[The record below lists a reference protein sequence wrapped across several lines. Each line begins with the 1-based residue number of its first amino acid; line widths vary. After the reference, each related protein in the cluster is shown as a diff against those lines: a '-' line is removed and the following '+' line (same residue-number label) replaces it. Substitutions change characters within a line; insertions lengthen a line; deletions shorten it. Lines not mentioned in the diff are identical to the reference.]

1 MKKIILHLTAY
12 IVALAIISINKDCY
26 SQDVIVNGNIDKDS
40 ILVGEPFNY
49 NLDVKAPNNYI
60 IDWGN
65 IEDTLSGSIEFVG
78 KSEIKEQ
85 IIDNSNDILFSQT
98 LTLTSFDTGYIKIPS
113 ICIRYSESTNDTL
126 THVSFSDYSEIYV
139 SSVSIDTT
147 SAYRPIKMPIKQNI
161 TFEETI
167 PYLLVIIAVLGVVFL
182 TIILIRRF
190 RKNSVIV
197 TESSKPQIPAIITAR
212 EKMAV
217 LKDSNLWQSG
227 KYKEYYTDLT
237 GIAREYLEGQFD
249 IDAIEM
255 TSEEILEEVK
265 NIQLEAHV
273 FNKLKDT
280 LFTADLVKFAKAV
293 PSSSENENAF
303 NDINSFIEESYVFH
317 QEQARKK
324 AEEEKNKKYDFEE
337 DSKNQDKEETK

>member
-85 IIDNSNDILFSQT
+85 VIDNSNDILFSQT
-98 LTLTSFDTGYIKIPS
+98 LTLTSFDTGYIKVPS

-147 SAYRPIKMPIKQNI
+147 SAYRPIKMPIK
-161 TFEETI
+161 
-167 PYLLVIIAVLGVVFL
+167 
-182 TIILIRRF
+182 
-190 RKNSVIV
+190 
-197 TESSKPQIPAIITAR
+197 
-212 EKMAV
+212 
-217 LKDSNLWQSG
+217 
-227 KYKEYYTDLT
+227 
-237 GIAREYLEGQFD
+237 
-249 IDAIEM
+249 
-255 TSEEILEEVK
+255 
-265 NIQLEAHV
+265 
-273 FNKLKDT
+273 
-280 LFTADLVKFAKAV
+280 
-293 PSSSENENAF
+293 
-303 NDINSFIEESYVFH
+303 
-317 QEQARKK
+317 
-324 AEEEKNKKYDFEE
+324 
-337 DSKNQDKEETK
+337 